1 MQRMETVN
9 PHLQERRQSES
20 DSNLGQMFNSA
31 GKNIKKKKK
40 VTVNIFK
47 KLTENMLEEFF
58 LSLPAIIDR
67 KSEQKSGNYFF

>member
-1 MQRMETVN
+1 
-9 PHLQERRQSES
+9 
-20 DSNLGQMFNSA
+20 MFNSA

-67 KSEQKSGNYFF
+67 KSEQKSGNYFFWKDAIELKCKLLKLKKAK